1 MTLGLKIQDLRKKAQ
16 LTQDELAEILGVS
29 RQALSKW
36 ENGSSIPDID
46 KVILISES
54 FSVTT
59 DYLLKDSPTQQDYH
73 KDEKKNESMFQM
85 TPRSLITSISI
96 IVFIGLIISISM
108 QYSSNRFNWTF
119 KDAALGTIIQLI
131 GIGLFTV
138 FHIYLKYDKTSL
150 LWFWLINIWFITL
163 IPYVLLSGFTSNVL
177 LTMFPN
183 VINHFAI
190 ANSVGDL
197 IYLVINGVI
206 SLILFRLIQRNRRN
220 AKT

>member
-36 ENGSSIPDID
+36 ENDTSIPDID

-59 DYLLKDSPTQQDYH
+59 DYLLKDSPIQQSCH
-73 KDEKKNESMFQM
+73 EDEKKIQSMFQM
-85 TPRSLITSISI
+85 NPKSLIISISI

-119 KDAALGTIIQLI
+119 KDAALGSIIQLI

-138 FHIYLKYDKTSL
+138 FHINLKYDKTSL

-163 IPYVLLSGFTSNVL
+163 MPYVLLSSYTSNVL
-177 LTMFPN
+177 LHLFPN
-183 VINHFAI
+183 VINHYTI
-190 ANSVGDL
+190 AYSVGDL
-197 IYLVINGVI
+197 IYLVINGTI
-206 SLILFRLIQRNRRN
+206 SLILFRLIQRNKRTS
-220 AKT
+220 KT

>member
-59 DYLLKDSPTQQDYH
+59 DYLLKDSPTQQGCH
-73 KDEKKNESMFQM
+73 EDEKKIQSMFQM
-85 TPRSLITSISI
+85 NPKSLIISLSI
-96 IVFIGLIISISM
+96 IVFIGLIISITM

-138 FHIYLKYDKTSL
+138 FHINLKYDKTSL

-206 SLILFRLIQRNRRN
+206 SLILFRLIQRNKRN

>member
-59 DYLLKDSPTQQDYH
+59 DYLLKDSPTQQGCH
-73 KDEKKNESMFQM
+73 EDEKKIQSMFQM
-85 TPRSLITSISI
+85 NPKSLIISLSI
-96 IVFIGLIISISM
+96 IVFIGLIISITM

-197 IYLVINGVI
+197 IYLVINCSI
-206 SLILFRLIQRNRRN
+206 SLILFRLIQRNKRS

>member
-59 DYLLKDSPTQQDYH
+59 DYLLKDSPIQQSCHED
-73 KDEKKNESMFQM
+73 KKKNDSIFQM
-85 TPRSLITSISI
+85 NPKSLIISISI
-96 IVFIGLIISISM
+96 IVFIGLLISISM

-119 KDAALGTIIQLI
+119 KDAALGSIIQLI

-138 FHIYLKYDKTSL
+138 FHINLKYDKTSL

-163 IPYVLLSGFTSNVL
+163 MPYVLLSGFTSNVL

-183 VINHFAI
+183 VINHYTI
-190 ANSVGDL
+190 AYSVGDL
-197 IYLVINGVI
+197 IYLVIIGTI
-206 SLILFRLIQRNRRN
+206 SLILFRLIQRNKRS